1 MDKIKKKLMLTRT
14 INFINFKIK
23 KNNSR
28 VKKKFNIILKENNSI
43 IKSLGKLYKYSFEK
57 NYIKKFKNNS
67 NFRIIG
73 MGGSSLGTKAIYDFL
88 KDKISKNFEFIDNLN
103 PSNKKKSKKN
113 FVNLVVS
120 KSGNTIETI
129 VNFNTL
135 VKNKEKN
142 IFITEKKNSFLYLL
156 AQKLKADI
164 VHHNNFIGGRYSVLS
179 EVGMLPAQ
187 LMGLKPNNFKSFNN
201 LVKNKNFIN
210 NLISNVSSILYFS
223 QQKKFNSIIINYDQ
237 KSESIFKWYQQLVA
251 ESLGKKK
258 KGILPMV
265 SVMPRDNHSVM
276 QLYLDGFNNN
286 FFTFFNV
293 NEKKSLRIN
302 NNLVL
307 KSQSYLKNKNIS
319 QITFNQKI
327 ATENVFR
334 KKNIP
339 FRSFTIQKRDEK
351 TLGELFTFFIL
362 ETILL
367 GKCLNLNPYDQPAVE
382 LIKKETKKLLV

>member
-1 MDKIKKKLMLTRT
+1 MLTRT

-23 KNNSR
+23 KNNSK
-28 VKKKFNIILKENNSI
+28 VKKKFNVLLKENNSI

-57 NYIKKFKNNS
+57 NYIKKFKNNL

-88 KDKISKNFEFIDNLN
+88 KDKINKNFEFIDNLN

-293 NEKKSLRIN
+293 SEKKSLRIN

-382 LIKKETKKLLV
+382 LIKKETKKLLL

>member
-1 MDKIKKKLMLTRT
+1 MLTRT

-23 KNNSR
+23 KNNSK
-28 VKKKFNIILKENNSI
+28 VKKKFNILLKENNSI

-88 KDKISKNFEFIDNLN
+88 KDKINKNFEFIDNLN

-293 NEKKSLRIN
+293 SEKKSLRIN